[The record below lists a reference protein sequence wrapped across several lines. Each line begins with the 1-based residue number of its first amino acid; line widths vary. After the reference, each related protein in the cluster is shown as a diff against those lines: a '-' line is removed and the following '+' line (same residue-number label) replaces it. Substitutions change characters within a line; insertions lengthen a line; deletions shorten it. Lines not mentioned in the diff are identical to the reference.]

1 MRSDNNQLDIFDH
14 DPRINAPKLAK
25 AFRAAAEH
33 ALTQFEFTAS
43 VRQERHE
50 YYLAEAKRLEV
61 EVRLMTRG
69 PRHRR
74 HRAKERT

>member
-1 MRSDNNQLDIFDH
+1 MRSDNNQLDLFDH

-50 YYLAEAKRLEV
+50 YYLGEAKRLEA

-69 PRHRR
+69 RRHRR

>member
-33 ALTQFEFTAS
+33 ALTQFEFTAAL
-43 VRQERHE
+43 RQERHE
-50 YYLAEAKRLEV
+50 YYLGEAKRLEA
-61 EVRLMTRG
+61 EVRRLKRG
-69 PRHRR
+69 PRRR
-74 HRAKERT
+74 RQRAKESS

>member
-50 YYLAEAKRLEV
+50 YYLGEAKRLEA
-61 EVRLMTRG
+61 EARLMTRG

>member
-33 ALTQFEFTAS
+33 ALTQFEFTAAL
-43 VRQERHE
+43 RQERHE
-50 YYLAEAKRLEV
+50 YYLGEAKRLEA
-61 EVRLMTRG
+61 EVRRLKRA
-69 PRHRR
+69 PRRR
-74 HRAKERT
+74 PRRAKDSG

>member
-50 YYLAEAKRLEV
+50 YYLGEAKRLEA
-61 EVRLMTRG
+61 EMRLMTRG

-74 HRAKERT
+74 HRAKERI